1 MIIFDYH
8 TYKAEINAMPCL
20 PDEFEIHVSKQT
32 VLMMRNNI
40 RVPQFNDYHQTE
52 RQGFDSY
59 VLRYK
64 RFPQPQ
70 KPLISV
76 QDLIL
81 RRLKN
86 QP

>member
-20 PDEFEIHVSKQT
+20 PDEFEIYVSKQT
-32 VLMMRNNI
+32 VLMKRSTLELPVF
-40 RVPQFNDYHQTE
+40 RGYDCTE
-52 RQGFDSY
+52 YQGINSI

-64 RFPQPQ
+64 TYLEPW
-70 KPLISV
+70 KPPISV

-81 RRLKN
+81 RRFKKA
-86 QP
+86 